1 MFSRYSK
8 CATFVKIYHYE
19 FLMFDRFVV
28 MHTSY
33 QPLKPATNKL
43 LKKRWDGAAQDMH
56 RKKVSGAKP
65 VVDTKSPATY
75 THLQYKMKK
84 MQVDLF

>member
-1 MFSRYSK
+1 
-8 CATFVKIYHYE
+8 
-19 FLMFDRFVV
+19 

>member
-1 MFSRYSK
+1 
-8 CATFVKIYHYE
+8 
-19 FLMFDRFVV
+19 

-56 RKKVSGAKP
+56 RKRVSAAKP

-84 MQVDLF
+84 MQVNSTCWFDSLSRQGSGQEMFKVVRMALK